1 MMPDILTVVIN
12 DEAVLEYDRDK
23 PLPTQQEAFLEKMD
37 TEMGEGIVVD
47 GVSLEKPELSERS
60 RFVALNLISALDEG
74 NDPKAAAM
82 CAWLATRLPDLQQ
95 VVASLVDGRLGVD
108 LVFDRPYVKE
118 VKVGVDQLTRQ
129 LKDRQ

>member
-1 MMPDILTVVIN
+1 MADILTVVIN
-12 DEAVLEYDRDK
+12 DDAVLEYDRDK
-23 PLPTQQEAFLEKMD
+23 ALPERQLVFLENMD
-37 TEMGEGIVVD
+37 AELAESVVVD
-47 GVSLEKPELSERS
+47 GVRLSRPELGERS
-60 RFVALNLISALDEG
+60 RFVALNLISALNEG

-95 VVASLVDGRLGVD
+95 VVAGSVGGRLNVD

-118 VKVGVDQLTRQ
+118 VKVGIDQLTKQ